1 MELSSVPAQRISGRY
16 EIIRVLGEGASA
28 RTLLCLDLREQRQV
42 AVKELRFV
50 HVRDWKHI
58 ELFEAEARILSMLD
72 HTGIPRVFDFFNA
85 TGESGSLYIVQE
97 LIEGTSLEQRMR
109 SGPMLSQQELHDT
122 TLGLLDTLEYLHE
135 RLPPV
140 LHRDIKPSNIIMRK
154 QGGPALIDFGSVCF
168 GWRPPDSG
176 GTTVIGTFGYMP
188 PEQLVGQARA
198 TSDLYALGATL
209 LHVVTGRPPGGFPF
223 DSGRIEVPT
232 DLPVKEPL
240 ARLIEALLR
249 PAPRDRPQTADAARR
264 ILLGSHQMSSA
275 VTTTSGARPVI
286 RAKRTVTV
294 SSGDGPRFV
303 DMGAPPR
310 DPAGEFSDVYRNLMH
325 PLFPARKLWSPVA
338 HVFWVG
344 FSSVVSVI
352 TLGVVPAIYA
362 YGLSRRRQKYD
373 ALFRYGAHTTGTIR
387 SVGKQGVPYVT
398 FRFEFE
404 VGDTS
409 YLAFMDCAGEMEN
422 YWAQGDTVPV
432 LYDPEDPSISC
443 FVYR

>member
-1 MELSSVPAQRISGRY
+1 MELSSVLAQRISGRY

-28 RTLLCLDLREQRQV
+28 RTLLCLDLREQREV

-50 HVRDWKHI
+50 HVRNWKHI

-72 HTGIPRVFDFFNA
+72 HPGIPRVFDFFNA
-85 TGESGSLYIVQE
+85 AEESGSLYIVQE

-140 LHRDIKPSNIIMRK
+140 LHRDIKPSNIILRK

-168 GWRPPDSG
+168 GWRPPESG

-188 PEQLVGQARA
+188 PEQLVGQAKA
-198 TSDLYALGATL
+198 TSDLYAVGATL
-209 LHVVTGRPPGGFPF
+209 LHVVTGRPPGAFPF

-249 PAPRDRPQTADAARR
+249 LAPRDRPQTADAARR
-264 ILLGSHQMSSA
+264 ILLGSPQKSSA
-275 VTTTSGARPVI
+275 VTATSGAKPVV

-294 SSGDGPRFV
+294 PGDGPRFV
-303 DMGAPPR
+303 DMGEPPR
-310 DPAGEFSDVYRNLMH
+310 NPTGEFSDVYRNLMH
-325 PLFPARKLWSPVA
+325 PLFPAHRLWSLGV

-344 FSSVVSVI
+344 VAGVVSVL
-352 TLGVVPAIYA
+352 TMGVVPALYT
-362 YGLSRRRQKYD
+362 YGVSKRMQKYD
-373 ALFRYGAHTTGTIR
+373 ALFCYGAHTTGTIR
-387 SVGKQGVPYVT
+387 SVGKQGGVYVT
-398 FRFEFE
+398 FKYEFE

-409 YLAFMDCAGEMEN
+409 
-422 YWAQGDTVPV
+422 
-432 LYDPEDPSISC
+432 
-443 FVYR
+443 